1 MKDTIRRIISSKRN
15 LLIIFT
21 LLALTS
27 SIQSL
32 LTKNKAYYEG
42 GPEYLSYNNYRIF
55 EQSFYHLKDHQDLY
69 ISYPE
74 EYCDLYK
81 YTPTFSA
88 FFGLFAIFPD
98 WLGLSLWNLLNAL
111 ILFFAVWYLPR
122 ISKLEKGLM
131 LLIVLIE
138 LMTSMQNVQSNA
150 LIAGLIILSF
160 GLLENKKYLLAAL
173 CLVFSAY
180 IKLFGVVGFALFLF
194 YPQKWRLALYAA
206 FWTALLFIIPLVFV
220 SFGQYIKLLQ
230 GYRDMLSND
239 LFTSYGYSVMGWLNS
254 WFKVVL
260 NKYIIVITGVALFL
274 VPLFRFKEYENY
286 TFRFLTL
293 TSILIW
299 VVIFNH
305 KAESATFIIAMTGVS
320 LWFITS
326 EKSPLNVALFIVA
339 FLFTSLSP
347 TDIFPGFIR
356 EEFVKPYTLKAL
368 PCILIWGK
376 IIYDMIALKNDKIT
390 ENYNSRKFISL
401 L

>member
-15 LLIIFT
+15 LIIIFT
-21 LLALTS
+21 LLALLS

-194 YPQKWRLALYAA
+194 YPQKWRLALYAS

-305 KAESATFIIAMTGVS
+305 KAESATFIIAITGVS

-356 EEFVKPYTLKAL
+356 EGFVKPYTLKAL

>member
-1 MKDTIRRIISSKRN
+1 MREKIRRIISSKRN

-150 LIAGLIILSF
+150 LIAGLMVLSF
-160 GLLENKKYLLAAL
+160 GLLENRQYLFATL
-173 CLVFSAY
+173 CIVFSAY

-194 YPQKWRLALYAA
+194 YPQKWKLALYAV

-239 LFTSYGYSVMGWLNS
+239 LFTSYGYSVMGWLNT

-260 NKYIIVITGVALFL
+260 NKYIIVITGAALFL
-274 VPLFRFKEYENY
+274 VPLFRFKKYENY

-305 KAESATFIIAMTGVS
+305 KAESATFIIVMTGVS
-320 LWFITS
+320 LWFILG
-326 EKSPLNVALFIVA
+326 EKSALNIVLFSIA
-339 FLFTSLSP
+339 FIFTSLSP

-356 EEFVKPYTLKAL
+356 EGFVMPYTLKAF

-376 IIYDMIALKNDKIT
+376 IIYDMMVLKNDKIT
-390 ENYNSRKFISL
+390 TKFSAI
-401 L
+401 

>member
-356 EEFVKPYTLKAL
+356 EGFVKPYTLKAL

>member
-305 KAESATFIIAMTGVS
+305 KAESATFIIAITGVS

-356 EEFVKPYTLKAL
+356 EGFVKPYTLKAL

>member
-15 LLIIFT
+15 LIIIFT
-21 LLALTS
+21 LLALLS

-194 YPQKWRLALYAA
+194 YPQKWRLALYAS

-293 TSILIW
+293 ISILIW

-305 KAESATFIIAMTGVS
+305 KAESATFIIAITGVS

-356 EEFVKPYTLKAL
+356 EGFVKPYTLKAL